1 MTKDELHLYH
11 EQAFDSFSR
20 HVTKYRPHHPLP
32 LRQAQVYRE
41 RSRRYNEGV
50 FQGGAL

>member
-32 LRQAQVYRE
+32 LRQAQVYRD
-41 RSRRYNEGV
+41 RSRRYNESV

>member
-32 LRQAQVYRE
+32 LRQAQVYKGVDDYFL
-41 RSRRYNEGV
+41 SRV
-50 FQGGAL
+50 SAM